1 MSYCVPEDGKL
12 TYRDP
17 ASSRTSR
24 DSCLAQQHGKIG
36 HFCAVTVCKTKMLYG
51 PRYGMGEVK
60 EGEGKLESN
69 LQGEAED
76 ENARKMVLRTVKP

>member
-1 MSYCVPEDGKL
+1 
-12 TYRDP
+12 
-17 ASSRTSR
+17 
-24 DSCLAQQHGKIG
+24 
-36 HFCAVTVCKTKMLYG
+36 MLYG